1 MAVMVVMLAMFV
13 VLMIMAVVVSV
24 AMTMVM
30 MMIGM
35 IVGRM
40 TVRRMVVRFTRRV
53 RVAITG
59 IGATLRVERRF
70 DLDQTC
76 SEPLH
81 HRFDHVVASDAQAAS
96 GDLRRQVTISEMPG
110 DANQML
116 RIAAADFHQRLR
128 RRNNFHQPAV
138 FKHQCVAT
146 TQRHRIFEIQQELEP
161 ARPRHRHPPPVTIVK
176 IEHDGVGRR
185 LIPAMLAANLRGADH
200 RSTTMGGVL
209 IHEIALRQW

>member
-1 MAVMVVMLAMFV
+1 MAVMMVMLAMFV

-24 AMTMVM
+24 VMTMIMM

-53 RVAITG
+53 RVAVTG

-70 DLDQTC
+70 DLDQACT
-76 SEPLH
+76 EPLH
-81 HRFDHVVASDAQAAS
+81 HRFDHVVAPDAQAAS

-128 RRNNFHQPAV
+128 RRHDLDQPAIL
-138 FKHQCVAT
+138 KHQCIAP
-146 TQRHRIFEIQQELEP
+146 TQGDRIFEIEQKL
-161 ARPRHRHPPPVTIVK
+161 
-176 IEHDGVGRR
+176 
-185 LIPAMLAANLRGADH
+185 
-200 RSTTMGGVL
+200 
-209 IHEIALRQW
+209 

>member
-1 MAVMVVMLAMFV
+1 MAVMMVMLAMFV

-24 AMTMVM
+24 VMTVIM

-53 RVAITG
+53 RVAVTG

-76 SEPLH
+76 TEPLH
-81 HRFDHVVASDAQAAS
+81 HRFDHVVAPDAQATS
-96 GDLRRQVTISEMPG
+96 GDLRRQVTIAEMPG
-110 DANQML
+110 DTNQML

-128 RRNNFHQPAV
+128 RRHDLDQPAIL
-138 FKHQCVAT
+138 KHQCIAS
-146 TQRHRIFEIQQELEP
+146 TQGDRIFEIEQKL
-161 ARPRHRHPPPVTIVK
+161 
-176 IEHDGVGRR
+176 
-185 LIPAMLAANLRGADH
+185 
-200 RSTTMGGVL
+200 
-209 IHEIALRQW
+209 